1 MRCRL
6 SHSAPLFLVLC
17 MLAVTASAGPRTK
30 SVSGKLRSINDNVMV
45 IQKRGM
51 VSDSTVEIAMDDQ
64 TKKTGQVVPG
74 MHVKV
79 KYREE
84 KDGRKVAVEIQAE
97 PEFASKT
104 AKEAARNTRKP

>member
-1 MRCRL
+1 MAL
-6 SHSAPLFLVLC
+6 LLMLC
-17 MLAVTASAGPRTK
+17 MLATTAGAGPRTK
-30 SVSGKLRSINDNVMV
+30 SVSGKLRSIENNVMV

-51 VSDSTVEIAMDDQ
+51 VADSTIEIAMDDQ
-64 TKKTGQVVPG
+64 TKKTGQVAPG

-84 KDGRKVAVEIQAE
+84 KGGRKVAVEIQAE
-97 PEFASKT
+97 PEMATKE